1 MSEEHAVLNVGDQSL
16 RVGDR
21 LRIVPNHACTVSNLA
36 DTLLG
41 VRGEQVVEEL
51 PVMVRGGGR

>member
-1 MSEEHAVLNVGDQSL
+1 MSAQSL